1 MSMRYVSIYVDS
13 EHGRLTTGASLE
25 GRGVK
30 HPVVS

>member
-25 GRGVK
+25 GGGEG
-30 HPVVS
+30 